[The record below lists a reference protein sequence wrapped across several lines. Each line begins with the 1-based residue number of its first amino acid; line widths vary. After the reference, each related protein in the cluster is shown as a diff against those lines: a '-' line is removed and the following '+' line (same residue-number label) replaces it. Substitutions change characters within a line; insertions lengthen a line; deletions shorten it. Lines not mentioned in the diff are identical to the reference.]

1 MLWTKTKTRLWS
13 LEWDVYMYI
22 NIKHTYMGTSWEK
35 FWCCWKWLWW
45 ESKSTWE
52 DLFTS
57 SPWLLSLRSCL
68 WWLRFQLGTIHWL
81 IIFSQPFFSFLVFLS
96 LFFVIYIISLKLRE
110 VGSFSNQSE
119 LEILFWHLTC
129 MSLSLWY
136 WLFLIR
142 ILHSNSQHVCG
153 NQTREYYH

>member
-96 LFFVIYIISLKLRE
+96 L
-110 VGSFSNQSE
+110 
-119 LEILFWHLTC
+119 
-129 MSLSLWY
+129 SLSLLCY
-136 WLFLIR
+136 LYYLPQIKRGGEFLKSIR
-142 ILHSNSQHVCG
+142 AGNFILAPHMYVFVFMILTIFDKDFTLQLSTCMW
-153 NQTREYYH
+153 